1 MFQEFKAF
9 VMRGNVLDLAV
20 AVIIGASFGGI
31 VTSLTDDLI
40 MPLVG
45 LATGGADFS
54 SQFILL
60 GYPPAGYTGALTD
73 YDALKKAGAVMFGY
87 GKFLTTVLNFLII
100 AFVIF
105 QLVRAANKMTRPA
118 AAAPEAPP
126 APTASEVL
134 LTEIRDTLKAANK
147 S

>member
-20 AVIIGASFGGI
+20 AVIIGVAFGGI

-45 LATGGADFS
+45 LVTGGVDFS
-54 SQFILL
+54 SKFILL
-60 GYPPAGYTGALTD
+60 GDAPADYTGSLTD

-105 QLVRAANKMTRPA
+105 QLVRAADKLIRRAEATPA
-118 AAAPEAPP
+118 APP

-134 LTEIRDTLKAANK
+134 LTEIRDTLRAANK

>member
-20 AVIIGASFGGI
+20 AVIIGAAFGGI

-40 MPLVG
+40 MPIIGLV
-45 LATGGADFS
+45 TGGADFS
-54 SQFILL
+54 SKFIRL
-60 GYPPAGYTGALTD
+60 GDVPAGYVGSLTD
-73 YDALKKAGAVMFGY
+73 YAALKAAGVPLFGY

-105 QLVRAANKMTRPA
+105 QLGRAANKLVAPA
-118 AAAPEAPP
+118 QAAPEAPA
-126 APTASEVL
+126 APSASEVL
-134 LTEIRDTLKAANK
+134 LTEIRDTLKAANNK
-147 S
+147 